1 MDLILVC
8 ITSAAE
14 IAASLLIVAMACSLS
29 VAAGQKTHH
38 PFAAPVLMT
47 ALLMGC
53 ALWDGG
59 GGIRVMV
66 LAFGTAAAAFMILWI
81 WLGDGPERGRVKKAP
96 RVKWYYPALTARMGD
111 LRSPSASE
119 LRHLLRRLSRELL
132 TDGLSARAKARLI
145 KGVARAALKQ

>member
-1 MDLILVC
+1 MDLILIC
-8 ITSAAE
+8 LRSAAE
-14 IAASLLIVAMACSLS
+14 IVASLLIVAIASTVS
-29 VAAGQKTHH
+29 VGLGQKTGHR
-38 PFAAPVLMT
+38 FSASAVMA
-47 ALLMGC
+47 ALLIGF
-53 ALWDGG
+53 AFWDFAGR
-59 GGIRVMV
+59 IRIMV
-66 LAFGTAAAAFMILWI
+66 LAFGIAAMAFMILWI

>member
-1 MDLILVC
+1 MDLILIC
-8 ITSAAE
+8 LRSAAE
-14 IAASLLIVAMACSLS
+14 IAASLLIVAIASTVS
-29 VAAGQKTHH
+29 VGLGQKTGHR
-38 PFAAPVLMT
+38 FSASAVMA
-47 ALLMGC
+47 ALLIGF
-53 ALWDGG
+53 AFWDFA